1 MARLLIA
8 AALACVPL
16 LAAPADPLADYRTP
30 AKYQDTYPSG
40 VLNKTAF
47 ACYEGLGNAEA
58 CICMMWNFSDV
69 YPYPEAKAMEPE
81 QIGYVLMTLYGAC
94 EQKHPP
100 QLPIQTTEL

>member
-1 MARLLIA
+1 MTRLLVA
-8 AALACVPL
+8 VALCLVPL
-16 LAAPADPLADYRTP
+16 LAVPADPLADYRAP

-40 VLNKTAF
+40 VLTKTAF

-58 CICMMWNFSDV
+58 CICMTWSFSDV

-81 QIGYVLMTLYGAC
+81 QLGYVLMTLYEAC

-100 QLPIQTTEL
+100 ALPAGVTAT